1 METTTTKTEN
11 KMVKMFN
18 ELKAKRPDAVILFRV
33 GDFYES
39 YFDDAKKVA
48 DATGIT
54 LTKRSGEN
62 GYCLTGFPHHALDIY
77 LPKII
82 RAGLRVAIC
91 DDISEPVKLKKRGSN
106 ETTQE
111 PQVEDAEAEEIKD
124 EEQSQE
130 PQTDEQPTET
140 KSAKIIYTDKEAED
154 YTPKNGKTF
163 ALTEMQ
169 EIIGGY
175 VEPIRLND
183 GRMIIVDEEGKSKNK
198 AVNIPATNILR
209 RDHYTTDYIVGT
221 AIVCDA
227 DMLD

>member
-1 METTTTKTEN
+1 METNKAAN
-11 KMVKMFN
+11 KMVETFN
-18 ELKAKRPDAVILFRV
+18 ELKAKHPDAVILFRV

-48 DATGIT
+48 DATGAT
-54 LTKRSGEN
+54 LTKRSGED
-62 GYCLTGFPHHALDIY
+62 GYYLTGFPHHALDTY
-77 LPKII
+77 LPKLI

-91 DDISEPVKLKKRGSN
+91 DDISEPTKIEKRGSD
-106 ETTQE
+106 ETTE
-111 PQVEDAEAEEIKD
+111 PQVEDADAEEIKD
-124 EEQSQE
+124 EEQPQE
-130 PQTDEQPTET
+130 QQTDEQPTET

-183 GRMIIVDEEGKSKNK
+183 GRVIIVDSQGKALNK

-209 RDHYTTDYIVGT
+209 RDHFTTDYIVGT

-227 DMLD
+227 DMID

>member
-1 METTTTKTEN
+1 METTTKKTEN
-11 KMVKMFN
+11 KMVETFN
-18 ELKAKRPDAVILFRV
+18 ELKAKHPDSVILFRV

-39 YFDDAKKVA
+39 YFDDAKKVSEVL
-48 DATGIT
+48 GIT
-54 LTKRSGEN
+54 LTKRSGED
-62 GYCLTGFPHHALDIY
+62 GYYLAGFPHHALDTY
-77 LPKII
+77 LPKLI

-91 DDISEPVKLKKRGSN
+91 DDISEPVKLKHRGSD

-111 PQVEDAEAEEIKD
+111 PQVEDADAEEIKD
-124 EEQSQE
+124 DEQPQE
-130 PQTDEQPTET
+130 PQTDEQATET

-163 ALTEMQ
+163 GKTEMYGIV
-169 EIIGGY
+169 EGY
-175 VEPIRLND
+175 IDIIRLND
-183 GRMIIVDEEGKSKNK
+183 GRVIVVDSQGKALNK

-227 DMLD
+227 DMID

>member
-1 METTTTKTEN
+1 MIETF
-11 KMVKMFN
+11 KM
-18 ELKAKRPDAVILFRV
+18 LKEKHPDAVILFRV

-39 YFDDAKKVA
+39 YLDDAKKLSEIL
-48 DATGIT
+48 GLT
-54 LTKRSGEN
+54 LTRQAKTKID
-62 GYCLTGFPHHALDIY
+62 LTGFPYHALDTY
-77 LPKII
+77 LPKLI

-91 DDISEPVKLKKRGSN
+91 DDISEPIKLKKRGSD

-111 PQVEDAEAEEIKD
+111 PQVEDADAKEIKD
-124 EEQSQE
+124 DGQPQE

-163 ALTEMQ
+163 ELTEMQ
-169 EIIGGY
+169 EIVGGY
-175 VEPIRLND
+175 IEPIRLND
-183 GRMIIVDEEGKSKNK
+183 GRMIIVDEEGKSKDK

-227 DMLD
+227 DMVE

>member
-18 ELKAKRPDAVILFRV
+18 ELKAKHPDAVILFRV

-39 YFDDAKKVA
+39 FFDDAKKV
-48 DATGIT
+48 TEVIGIA
-54 LTKRSGEN
+54 
-62 GYCLTGFPHHALDIY
+62 GFPSHALDTY
-77 LPKII
+77 LPKLI

-91 DDISEPVKLKKRGSN
+91 DDIFKAIKQENSGSD

-111 PQVEDAEAEEIKD
+111 PQVEDADAEEIKD
-124 EEQSQE
+124 NEQPQE

-163 ALTEMQ
+163 EFDELRG
-169 EIIGGY
+169 I
-175 VEPIRLND
+175 VEGLVDIIRLND
-183 GRMIIVDEEGKSKNK
+183 GRVIIVDSQGKTLNK

-209 RDHYTTDYIVGT
+209 RDHFTTDYIVGT

-227 DMLD
+227 DMIE

>member
-18 ELKAKRPDAVILFRV
+18 ELKAKHPDAVILFRV

-39 YFDDAKKVA
+39 YFDDAKKVSEVL
-48 DATGIT
+48 GIT
-54 LTKRSGEN
+54 LTKRSGED
-62 GYCLTGFPHHALDIY
+62 GYYLAGFPHHALDTY
-77 LPKII
+77 LPKLI
-82 RAGLRVAIC
+82 RVGLRVAIC

-111 PQVEDAEAEEIKD
+111 SQVEDAEAEEIKD
-124 EEQSQE
+124 EEQPQE

-163 ALTEMQ
+163 GKTEVQ
-169 EIIGGY
+169 RI
-175 VEPIRLND
+175 VEGFIDVIRLND
-183 GRMIIVDEEGKSKNK
+183 GRVIIVDSQGKALNK
-198 AVNIPATNILR
+198 TVNIPATNILR

-227 DMLD
+227 DMIE

>member
-11 KMVKMFN
+11 KMVKQFN
-18 ELKAKRPDAVILFRV
+18 ELKAKHPDAVILFRV

-48 DATGIT
+48 DATGAT
-54 LTKRSGEN
+54 LTKRSGED
-62 GYCLTGFPHHALDIY
+62 GYYLTGFPHHALDTY
-77 LPKII
+77 LPKLI

-91 DDISEPVKLKKRGSN
+91 DDISEPTKIEKRGSD
-106 ETTQE
+106 ETTE
-111 PQVEDAEAEEIKD
+111 PQVEDADAEEIKD
-124 EEQSQE
+124 EEQPQE

-169 EIIGGY
+169 EIVGGY
-175 VEPIRLND
+175 IEPIRLND
-183 GRMIIVDEEGKSKNK
+183 GRMIIVDEDGKSKDK

-227 DMLD
+227 DMIE

>member
-18 ELKAKRPDAVILFRV
+18 ELKAKHPDAVVLFRV

-39 YFDDAKKVA
+39 YLEDAKKLSEVL
-48 DATGIT
+48 GLT
-54 LTKRSGEN
+54 LTRQAKTKMD
-62 GYCLTGFPHHALDIY
+62 LTGFPYHALDTY
-77 LPKII
+77 LPKLI

-91 DDISEPVKLKKRGSN
+91 DDISEPIKLKKRGSN

-111 PQVEDAEAEEIKD
+111 PQVEDADAEEIKD
-124 EEQSQE
+124 DEQ
-130 PQTDEQPTET
+130 PQTDGQPTET

-175 VEPIRLND
+175 IEPIRLND

-209 RDHYTTDYIVGT
+209 RDHFTTDYIVGT

-227 DMLD
+227 DMVE

>member
-1 METTTTKTEN
+1 MSKMIETF
-11 KMVKMFN
+11 KM
-18 ELKAKRPDAVILFRV
+18 LKEKHSDAVILFRA

-39 YFDDAKKVA
+39 FFDDAKKV
-48 DATGIT
+48 TEVIGIA
-54 LTKRSGEN
+54 
-62 GYCLTGFPHHALDIY
+62 GFPSQTLDTY
-77 LPKII
+77 LPKLI
-82 RAGLRVAIC
+82 RAGIRVAIC
-91 DDISEPVKLKKRGSN
+91 DDISEPIKLKKRGSN

-111 PQVEDAEAEEIKD
+111 PQVEDADAEEINDD
-124 EEQSQE
+124 EQPQE

-140 KSAKIIYTDKEAED
+140 KSAKIIYTDKEDED

-183 GRMIIVDEEGKSKNK
+183 GRMIIVDEDGKSKDK

-209 RDHYTTDYIVGT
+209 RDHFTTDYIVGT
-221 AIVCDA
+221 AIMCDA
-227 DMLD
+227 DMIE

>member
-1 METTTTKTEN
+1 MSKIIETF
-11 KMVKMFN
+11 VK
-18 ELKAKRPDAVILFRV
+18 LKGKHPDALLLFRV

-39 YFDDAKKVA
+39 YFEDAEKASEVL
-48 DATGIT
+48 GLT
-54 LTKRSGEN
+54 LTRRKNEF
-62 GYCLTGFPHHALDIY
+62 YITGFPYHALDTY
-77 LPKII
+77 LPKLI

-91 DDISEPVKLKKRGSN
+91 DDISGPAKLKKHGSN

-124 EEQSQE
+124 
-130 PQTDEQPTET
+130 DEQPQEPHTDEHATET

-169 EIIGGY
+169 EIVGGY
-175 VEPIRLND
+175 IEPIRLND
-183 GRMIIVDEEGKSKNK
+183 GRMIIVDEDGKSKGK

-227 DMLD
+227 DMIE

>member
-11 KMVKMFN
+11 KMVEKFN
-18 ELKAKRPDAVILFRV
+18 ELKAKHPDAVILFRV

-39 YFDDAKKVA
+39 YFDDAKKVSEVI
-48 DATGIT
+48 GIA
-54 LTKRSGEN
+54 
-62 GYCLTGFPHHALDIY
+62 GFPHHALDTY
-77 LPKII
+77 LPKLI

-124 EEQSQE
+124 EEQPQE

-154 YTPKNGKTF
+154 YTPKNGRTF
-163 ALTEMQ
+163 ELDELQ
-169 EIIGGY
+169 GIVDGWIEI
-175 VEPIRLND
+175 VRLKD
-183 GRMIIVDEEGKSKNK
+183 GRIIVIDEEGKSKNK

-227 DMLD
+227 DMID

>member
-18 ELKAKRPDAVILFRV
+18 ELKAKHPDAVILFRV
-33 GDFYES
+33 GDFYET
-39 YFDDAKKVA
+39 YCEDAKKLSEVL
-48 DATGIT
+48 GLT
-54 LTKRSGEN
+54 LTRQAKTKID
-62 GYCLTGFPHHALDIY
+62 LTGFPYHALDTY
-77 LPKII
+77 LPKLI

-91 DDISEPVKLKKRGSN
+91 DDISEPIKLKKRGSN

-111 PQVEDAEAEEIKD
+111 SQVKDADAEEIKD
-124 EEQSQE
+124 EEQPQE
-130 PQTDEQPTET
+130 PQTDEQTTET
-140 KSAKIIYTDKEAED
+140 KSAKIIYTDKEDED

-183 GRMIIVDEEGKSKNK
+183 GRMILVDEEGKSKSK

-209 RDHYTTDYIVGT
+209 RDHFTTDYIVGT

-227 DMLD
+227 DMIE

>member
-1 METTTTKTEN
+1 METKKAEN
-11 KMVKMFN
+11 KMVEKFN
-18 ELKAKRPDAVILFRV
+18 ELKAKHPDAVILFRV

-39 YFDDAKKVA
+39 YLEDAKRLSEVL
-48 DATGIT
+48 GVT
-54 LTKRSGEN
+54 LTRQAKTKMD
-62 GYCLTGFPHHALDIY
+62 LAGFPCHALDTY
-77 LPKII
+77 LPKLIG
-82 RAGLRVAIC
+82 AGFRVAIC
-91 DDISEPVKLKKRGSN
+91 DDISEPTKLKKHVSD

-124 EEQSQE
+124 DEQPQE

-163 ALTEMQ
+163 ELDELQ
-169 EIIGGY
+169 DIVDGCIEI
-175 VEPIRLND
+175 IRLND

-209 RDHYTTDYIVGT
+209 RDHFTTDYIVGT
-221 AIVCDA
+221 AIVCDS
-227 DMLD
+227 DMVD

>member
-11 KMVKMFN
+11 KMVKQFN
-18 ELKAKRPDAVILFRV
+18 ELKAKHPDAVILFRV

-48 DATGIT
+48 DATGAT
-54 LTKRSGEN
+54 LTKRSGED
-62 GYCLTGFPHHALDIY
+62 GYYLTGFPHHALDTY
-77 LPKII
+77 LPKLI

-91 DDISEPVKLKKRGSN
+91 DDISEPTKIEKRGSD
-106 ETTQE
+106 ETTE
-111 PQVEDAEAEEIKD
+111 PQVEDADAEEIKD
-124 EEQSQE
+124 EEQPQE
-130 PQTDEQPTET
+130 QQTDEQPTET

-163 ALTEMQ
+163 GLTEMQ

-183 GRMIIVDEEGKSKNK
+183 GRMIIVDEDGKSKDK

-227 DMLD
+227 DMID

>member
-1 METTTTKTEN
+1 MRKMIETF
-11 KMVKMFN
+11 KM
-18 ELKAKRPDAVILFRV
+18 LKEKHSDALILFRV

-39 YFDDAKKVA
+39 YFEDAKKVSEVL
-48 DATGIT
+48 GVT
-54 LTKRSGEN
+54 LTEN
-62 GYCLTGFPHHALDIY
+62 EKDDIFITSFPTQSLDTY
-77 LPKII
+77 LPKLI
-82 RAGLRVAIC
+82 RVGLRVAIC
-91 DDISEPVKLKKRGSN
+91 DDISEPIKLKKRGSN

-124 EEQSQE
+124 EEQPQE

-183 GRMIIVDEEGKSKNK
+183 GRMIIVDEDGKSKDK

-209 RDHYTTDYIVGT
+209 RDHFTTDYIVGT
-221 AIVCDA
+221 AIVCVA
-227 DMLD
+227 DMIE

>member
-1 METTTTKTEN
+1 MIETF
-11 KMVKMFN
+11 KM
-18 ELKAKRPDAVILFRV
+18 LKEKRSDALILFRV

-39 YFDDAKKVA
+39 YFEDAKKVSEVL
-48 DATGIT
+48 GVT
-54 LTKRSGEN
+54 LTEN
-62 GYCLTGFPHHALDIY
+62 EKDDIFITSFATHSLDTY
-77 LPKII
+77 LPQLI
-82 RAGLRVAIC
+82 RAGIRVAIC
-91 DDISEPVKLKKRGSN
+91 DDISEPITLKKRGSN

-124 EEQSQE
+124 EEQPQE
-130 PQTDEQPTET
+130 PQADEQATET
-140 KSAKIIYTDKEAED
+140 KSAKIIYTDKEDEE

-175 VEPIRLND
+175 IEPIRLND

-209 RDHYTTDYIVGT
+209 RDHYTADYIVGT

-227 DMLD
+227 DMIE

>member
-18 ELKAKRPDAVILFRV
+18 ELKAKHPDAVILFRV

-39 YFDDAKKVA
+39 YFDDAKKVSEVL
-48 DATGIT
+48 GIT
-54 LTKRSGEN
+54 LTKRSGED
-62 GYCLTGFPHHALDIY
+62 GYYLTGFPHHALDIY

-82 RAGLRVAIC
+82 RAGNRVAIC
-91 DDISEPVKLKKRGSN
+91 DDIFKAIKQENSGGD

-124 EEQSQE
+124 EKQSQE
-130 PQTDEQPTET
+130 PQTDEQPNET
-140 KSAKIIYTDKEAED
+140 KSAKIIYTDKEDED

-169 EIIGGY
+169 EIVGGY

-183 GRMIIVDEEGKSKNK
+183 GRMIIVDEDGKSKNK

-209 RDHYTTDYIVGT
+209 RDHFTTDYIVGT

-227 DMLD
+227 DMID

>member
-18 ELKAKRPDAVILFRV
+18 ELKAKHPDAVILFRV

-39 YFDDAKKVA
+39 RFDDAKKIDDVL
-48 DATGIT
+48 GLT
-54 LTKRSGEN
+54 LTRQAKTGMD
-62 GYCLTGFPHHALDIY
+62 LAGFPYHALDTY
-77 LPKII
+77 LPKLI
-82 RAGLRVAIC
+82 RAGIRVAIC

-111 PQVEDAEAEEIKD
+111 PQVKDADAEEIKD
-124 EEQSQE
+124 EEQPQE
-130 PQTDEQPTET
+130 SQTDEQSTET

-183 GRMIIVDEEGKSKNK
+183 GRIIIVDEDGKSKDK

-209 RDHYTTDYIVGT
+209 RDHFTTDYIVGT

-227 DMLD
+227 DMIE

>member
-1 METTTTKTEN
+1 MIETF
-11 KMVKMFN
+11 KM
-18 ELKAKRPDAVILFRV
+18 LKEKHSDVLILFRV

-39 YFDDAKKVA
+39 YFEDAKKVSEVL
-48 DATGIT
+48 GVT
-54 LTKRSGEN
+54 LTEN
-62 GYCLTGFPHHALDIY
+62 EKDDIFITSFPTQSLDTY
-77 LPKII
+77 LPKLI
-82 RAGLRVAIC
+82 RAGIRVAIC
-91 DDISEPVKLKKRGSN
+91 DDISEPIKLKKRGSD
-106 ETTQE
+106 ETTEE
-111 PQVEDAEAEEIKD
+111 PQVEDADAEEIKD
-124 EEQSQE
+124 DEQPQE

-163 ALTEMQ
+163 ELTEMQ
-169 EIIGGY
+169 EIVGGY

-183 GRMIIVDEEGKSKNK
+183 GRMIIVDEEGKSKDK

-227 DMLD
+227 DMIE

>member
-1 METTTTKTEN
+1 METAN
-11 KMVKMFN
+11 KMVEKFN
-18 ELKAKRPDAVILFRV
+18 ELKTKHPDAVILFRV

-39 YFDDAKKVA
+39 YFDDAKKVS
-48 DATGIT
+48 DILSLT
-54 LTKRSGEN
+54 LTKRNGEN
-62 GYCLTGFPHHALDIY
+62 GYYLTGFPYHALDNY
-77 LPKII
+77 LPKLI
-82 RAGLRVAIC
+82 RAGWRVAIC
-91 DDISEPVKLKKRGSN
+91 DDISGPAKLD
-106 ETTQE
+106 EQPQE
-111 PQVEDAEAEEIKD
+111 PQVEDADAEEINGD
-124 EEQSQE
+124 EQPQE
-130 PQTDEQPTET
+130 PQTDEQATET

-183 GRMIIVDEEGKSKNK
+183 GRMIIVDEDGKSKGK

-209 RDHYTTDYIVGT
+209 RDHFTTDYIVGT

-227 DMLD
+227 DMVE

>member
-18 ELKAKRPDAVILFRV
+18 ELKAKHPDAVILFRV

-39 YFDDAKKVA
+39 YLDDAKKLSEVL
-48 DATGIT
+48 GLT
-54 LTKRSGEN
+54 LTRQAKTKMD
-62 GYCLTGFPHHALDIY
+62 LTGFPYHALDTY
-77 LPKII
+77 LPKLI

-91 DDISEPVKLKKRGSN
+91 DDISEPVKLKKRGSD

-111 PQVEDAEAEEIKD
+111 PQVEDADAEEIKD
-124 EEQSQE
+124 DEQPQE
-130 PQTDEQPTET
+130 PQTDGQPTET
-140 KSAKIIYTDKEAED
+140 KSAKIIYTDKEAGD

-163 ALTEMQ
+163 GLTEMQ

-175 VEPIRLND
+175 IEPIRLND
-183 GRMIIVDEEGKSKNK
+183 GRMIIVDEDGKSKNK

-209 RDHYTTDYIVGT
+209 RDHFTTDYIVGT
-221 AIVCDA
+221 AIVCDD
-227 DMLD
+227 DMVE

>member
-18 ELKAKRPDAVILFRV
+18 ELKARHPDAVILFRV
-33 GDFYES
+33 GEFYET
-39 YFDDAKKVA
+39 YCEDAMEIAEVL
-48 DATGIT
+48 GLT
-54 LTKRSGEN
+54 LTRQAKTKMD
-62 GYCLTGFPHHALDIY
+62 LTGFPYHALDTY
-77 LPKII
+77 LPKLI

-91 DDISEPVKLKKRGSN
+91 DDIFKAIKQENSGSN

-124 EEQSQE
+124 DEQPQE

-140 KSAKIIYTDKEAED
+140 KSAKIIYTDKGAED

-163 ALTEMQ
+163 GKTEMYGIV
-169 EIIGGY
+169 EGY
-175 VEPIRLND
+175 IDIIRLND
-183 GRMIIVDEEGKSKNK
+183 GRMIIVDEDGKSKDK

-209 RDHYTTDYIVGT
+209 RDHFTTDYIVGT

-227 DMLD
+227 DMIE

>member
-11 KMVKMFN
+11 KMVETFN
-18 ELKAKRPDAVILFRV
+18 ELKAKHPDAVILFRV

-39 YFDDAKKVA
+39 RFDDAKKIA
-48 DATGIT
+48 DVLGLT
-54 LTKRSGEN
+54 LTRQAKTKMD
-62 GYCLTGFPHHALDIY
+62 LAGFPYHALDTY
-77 LPKII
+77 LPKLI

-91 DDISEPVKLKKRGSN
+91 DDISEPVKLKHRGSD

-111 PQVEDAEAEEIKD
+111 PQVEDADAEEVKD
-124 EEQSQE
+124 EEQPQE
-130 PQTDEQPTET
+130 QQTDEQPTET

-163 ALTEMQ
+163 GLTEMQ

-183 GRMIIVDEEGKSKNK
+183 GRMIIVDEDGKSKDK

-209 RDHYTTDYIVGT
+209 RDHFTTDYIVGT

-227 DMLD
+227 DMID

>member
-1 METTTTKTEN
+1 MRKMIETF
-11 KMVKMFN
+11 KM
-18 ELKAKRPDAVILFRV
+18 LKEKHSDALILFRV

-39 YFDDAKKVA
+39 YFEDAKKVSEVL
-48 DATGIT
+48 GVT
-54 LTKRSGEN
+54 LTEN
-62 GYCLTGFPHHALDIY
+62 EKDDIFITSFPTQSLDTY
-77 LPKII
+77 LPKLI

-91 DDISEPVKLKKRGSN
+91 DDISEPIKLKKRGSN

-111 PQVEDAEAEEIKD
+111 SEPQVEDADAEEIKD
-124 EEQSQE
+124 EEQPQE
-130 PQTDEQPTET
+130 PQTDEQATET

-163 ALTEMQ
+163 ELDELQ
-169 EIIGGY
+169 GIVGGWIEII
-175 VEPIRLND
+175 RLKD
-183 GRMIIVDEEGKSKNK
+183 GCIIVIDEDGKSKDK

-227 DMLD
+227 DMIE